1 MGKYVPNLTA
11 TTFELSREYV
21 REVGELTGSET
32 LRRMLDEVC
41 GILCINL
48 GKARCANF
56 WGSGVILRRK
66 KVVRRRYRMLGYSG
80 SLEWYGWMLLC
91 SWVVL
96 KWNKKASF
104 GFIDF
109 IVFMLLLLLCK
120 LE

>member
-1 MGKYVPNLTA
+1 MRYVGFFVL
-11 TTFELSREYV
+11 FW
-21 REVGELTGSET
+21 GG
-32 LRRMLDEVC
+32 LRF
-41 GILCINL
+41 
-48 GKARCANF
+48 ANF

-104 GFIDF
+104 GLIDL

-120 LE
+120 FRITLISLIRAMTTNFLHTPMKLCI